1 MNKLATTITLATSA
15 LAWWDGHVEGDPDE
29 GESYTIEDTVIAK
42 ADSGRYQVDIA
53 YGYEGNKW
61 LGDFVYI
68 YFEMHGAE
76 IPDGATVSF
85 VA

>member
-1 MNKLATTITLATSA
+1 MNKLATTITLAASA
-15 LAWWDGHVEGDPDE
+15 LAWWDGHVEGDAEE
-29 GESYTIEDTVIAK
+29 GDNTLEKTVITK

-53 YGYEGNKW
+53 HGYEGNKW